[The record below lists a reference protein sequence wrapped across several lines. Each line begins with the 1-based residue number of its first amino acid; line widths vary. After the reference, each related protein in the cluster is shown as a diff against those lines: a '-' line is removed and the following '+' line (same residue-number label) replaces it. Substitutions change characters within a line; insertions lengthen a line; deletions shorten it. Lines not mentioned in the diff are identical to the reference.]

1 MRYIPIL
8 NSSLQ
13 SLANGEFDAYSKSFN
28 DLTLKVGVV
37 TKKYDTDD
45 DNTVSEAY
53 PEYDVL
59 AISQEKDMGTASV
72 IYKKCQTMQTFG
84 GLGDFFEYKLRSPD
98 KDPLKPKE
106 GSDPREENGS
116 IVLLLC
122 LHGNQDTGII
132 LGALQHPKRNTTL
145 TPDSGHHM
153 EGEFNGINWQVN
165 KDGALTISFRSATDN
180 DGEGQ
185 DAKAA
190 GTQIRIE
197 KDGSVELDDG
207 SGQSV
212 RVEKTE
218 KKVQVRAEDNIEM
231 SSGAEIK
238 VVALKDINAQCDNL
252 LASCEGKAAFT
263 IGSQFNVEAKSQVQ
277 IKSPMVKIQGD
288 NLVKVESA
296 LINLNAA
303 TVLVGGPGAPA
314 LILTTQFMGI
324 GNLGA
329 PVMSIAIGPF
339 SSKVSISS

>member
-1 MRYIPIL
+1 MINYKAIFP
-8 NSSLQ
+8 SSLL
-13 SLANGEFDAYSKSFN
+13 SDALESDDDFRDIVENNSF
-28 DLTLKVGVV
+28 LKVGVV
-37 TKKYDTDD
+37 LEILEI
-45 DNTVSEAY
+45 DNERNQSGQI
-53 PEYDVL
+53 PEYDVMVVEEENT
-59 AISQEKDMGTASV
+59 S
-72 IYKKCQTMQTFG
+72 IYRNCMALDSFG
-84 GLGDFFEYKLRSPD
+84 GKADFFQRKYRTP
-98 KDPLKPKE
+98 KDRKKVQDSGSLKNQ
-106 GSDPREENGS
+106 NGS
-116 IVLLLC
+116 IVLMLC
-122 LHGNQDTGII
+122 LDGIAETPIIIGSLSHPDNRTI
-132 LGALQHPKRNTTL
+132 LDK
-145 TPDSGHHM
+145 DSGHHM